1 MDYDDARVAATYR
14 RARSLP
20 PSAMAIWQ
28 AMLRELV
35 PPAGVARVADIG
47 CGTGRFVPCLA
58 QAFGVPVVAL
68 DPSTA
73 MLAAAERR
81 PGASYVAGS
90 AEALP
95 LAAASL
101 DLAFLSMVW
110 HHVREPGAAVAEL
123 ARVVRGGGAV
133 FIRTP
138 TVDGLDEFPFLRC
151 FPESLELDRRRLPSR
166 AALEM
171 LFDRGGFAVAAHR
184 AVRQPL
190 TDGPE
195 EYRERVRARAFSS
208 LQQISDEA
216 FARGLQR
223 FEAWSASLP
232 PGRPVD
238 ELLDVF
244 VFRR

>member
-1 MDYDDARVAATYR
+1 
-14 RARSLP
+14 
-20 PSAMAIWQ
+20 
-28 AMLRELV
+28 
-35 PPAGVARVADIG
+35 
-47 CGTGRFVPCLA
+47 
-58 QAFGVPVVAL
+58 
-68 DPSTA
+68 
-73 MLAAAERR
+73 
-81 PGASYVAGS
+81 
-90 AEALP
+90 
-95 LAAASL
+95 
-101 DLAFLSMVW
+101 VW

-123 ARVVRGGGAV
+123 ARVVREGGAV